1 MEFKIDSNESLR
13 LDKYLIDKLNVSRNK
28 LQEMISN
35 NLVLVNGKK
44 QKIVID

>member
-28 LQEMISN
+28 LQEIIQQ
-35 NLVLVNGKK
+35 LVIIL
-44 QKIVID
+44 IL